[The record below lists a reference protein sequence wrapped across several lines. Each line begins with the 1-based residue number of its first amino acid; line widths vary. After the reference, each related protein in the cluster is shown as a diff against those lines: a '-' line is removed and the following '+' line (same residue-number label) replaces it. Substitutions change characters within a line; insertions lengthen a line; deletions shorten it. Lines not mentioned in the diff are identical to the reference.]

1 MGLVLGRF
9 VARSASSVPSSPCLS
24 GASRLPVLC
33 FVPSVSASSAVMALG
48 WVVATLPQLSVPP
61 PSEFSAR
68 PPPLPCEARRQ
79 PSSSQLSDLRSAAVL
94 IRPVSFIDVVFV
106 PGQGPVIFLSC
117 FSPFPQAGLSLVVGG
132 GNGWVTHEV
141 GGDFTGKIPR
151 GLCTSA
157 CGLPYS
163 SWF

>member
-9 VARSASSVPSSPCLS
+9 VGRYASSVPWSPCLS

-33 FVPSVSASSAVMALG
+33 FVPSVLASSAVLALG
-48 WVVATLPQLSVPP
+48 WVVAMLPRFSIPP
-61 PSEFSAR
+61 PSKFSAR

-94 IRPVSFIDVVFV
+94 IRLISFINVIFV

-132 GNGWVTHEV
+132 GNGW
-141 GGDFTGKIPR
+141 
-151 GLCTSA
+151 
-157 CGLPYS
+157 
-163 SWF
+163 